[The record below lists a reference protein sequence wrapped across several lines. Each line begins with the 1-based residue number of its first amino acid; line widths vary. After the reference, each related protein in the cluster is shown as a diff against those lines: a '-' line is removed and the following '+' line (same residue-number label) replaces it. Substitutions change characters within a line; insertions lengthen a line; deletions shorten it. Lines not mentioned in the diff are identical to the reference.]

1 MVVLLRL
8 MLKVFIAWVPLLG
21 LLQGRDSYLQ
31 MHRVDLWQIEIV
43 VPL

>member
-1 MVVLLRL
+1 MLLL
-8 MLKVFIAWVPLLG
+8 LLNVFIACVPLLG